1 MRQPTRQAHYDAGE
15 DQQRHSVTHAAL
27 GDLLAQPHDERAAGG
42 QRQHRHQ
49 NKPDTRID
57 DEVATFLQANGD
69 TKRLNGAEHN
79 CQIAGPLGN
88 LLASEFTFLLQLSQG
103 LIHYRQQLQDD
114 GRRDVGHDA
123 QSENGQLAQ
132 LPATEQIHETQERAP
147 VLLEELLQLV
157 GIDAGRRDV
166 PAKTI
171 HGQQSQRKQNP
182 LAQVDRKSTRLNSSH
197 ANISYAVFCLKKK
210 NHNYENEP
218 VRKAQKQMRGYR

>member
-1 MRQPTRQAHYDAGE
+1 M
-15 DQQRHSVTHAAL
+15 
-27 GDLLAQPHDERAAGG
+27 
-42 QRQHRHQ
+42 
-49 NKPDTRID
+49 
-57 DEVATFLQANGD
+57 QANGD

-88 LLASEFTFLLQLSQG
+88 LLASEFAFLLQLSQG

-182 LAQVDRKSTRLNSSH
+182 LAQVRNAKD
-197 ANISYAVFCLKKK
+197 V
-210 NHNYENEP
+210 
-218 VRKAQKQMRGYR
+218 G